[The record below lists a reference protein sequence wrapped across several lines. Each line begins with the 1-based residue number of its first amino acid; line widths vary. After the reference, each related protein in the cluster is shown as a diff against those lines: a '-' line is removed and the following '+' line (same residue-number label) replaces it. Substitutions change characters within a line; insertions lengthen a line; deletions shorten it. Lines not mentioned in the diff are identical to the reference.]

1 MKKHYIQPTLKVVEF
16 AAEAGFAASGD
27 GSRMSKEMVEG
38 MTNTWNFVNR
48 NTETYDQAAEY
59 EEDNTWTW

>member
-16 AAEAGFAASGD
+16 AAEAGFAASGE
-27 GSRMSKEMVEG
+27 GSRMSKEVLDAA
-38 MTNTWNFVNR
+38 TSTWNFVNR